1 MSKAR
6 ELGAEATRSG
16 GASVIASP
24 ELHSPTDLGNARRLV
39 DRHGADLINVGA
51 TWFAWDS
58 MRWQA
63 DHTGEVV
70 RRAKDTAESI
80 VLEAERAPTGEVR
93 EALLKH
99 ALRSQSAGALKAM
112 VTLASTEP
120 SVVVS
125 ADQLDAHP
133 MLLNVQN
140 GTVDLTTG
148 ELRRHD
154 RADLI
159 TRLAPVPY
167 VPDAVCPIWDRFMNT
182 ITGGDHELR
191 AYLLRLTGAM
201 LIGRGTDQKV
211 FMLHGSGD
219 NGKTTFVE
227 TSRRVLGD
235 YAAQAQMSTFVAG
248 GRQSVRN
255 DIARLA
261 GRRLVTATE
270 GDETQRLDEG
280 LVKQLTG
287 DDTITARYLYREHEE
302 FRPTFT
308 LMIVTNHL
316 PEIRGS
322 DRAIWRR
329 IEVVPFVVT
338 IPQEGRDEKLSEKL
352 QRELP
357 GILRSMVQGCLE
369 YQRAGLHQ
377 PSAVLERSRAYRE
390 DQDHVG
396 RFLLDCCL
404 TGDGLSIRGTDLY
417 TSYRAWADAVGEP
430 ALSQKA
436 LGGKL
441 TALGFERRRIG
452 SPIKYHTWLGIGLLA
467 PLAPSM
473 HSFASR

>member
-6 ELGAEATRSG
+6 ELGAEATR
-16 GASVIASP
+16 GARVSVITSP
-24 ELHSPTDLGNARRLV
+24 ELHATTDLGNARRLV
-39 DRHGADLINVGA
+39 DRHGADLIHVGA
-51 TWFAWDS
+51 SWFAWDGT
-58 MRWQA
+58 RWQA

-80 VLEAERAPTGEVR
+80 VLEAERAPTEQVR

-120 SVVVS
+120 SVVIS
-125 ADQLDAHP
+125 ANQLDAHP
-133 MLLNVQN
+133 MLLTVQN
-140 GTVDLTTG
+140 GTLDLTNG
-148 ELRRHD
+148 ELRPHD

-167 VPDAVCPIWDRFMNT
+167 VREAECPVWDRFMNT

-191 AYLLRLTGAM
+191 AYLGRLEGAT
-201 LIGRGTDQKV
+201 LIGRGTDQKL
-211 FMLHGSGD
+211 FFLHGPGD

-227 TSRRVLGD
+227 TSRRILGD

-261 GRRLVTATE
+261 DRRLVTATE

-329 IEVVPFVVT
+329 IEVVPFAVI
-338 IPQEGRDEKLSEKL
+338 IPEDERDDELPDRLRE
-352 QRELP
+352 ELP
-357 GILRSMVQGCLE
+357 GILAWMVRACLE
-369 YQRAGLHQ
+369 YQRTGLDR
-377 PSAVLERSRAYRE
+377 PAVVLERSRAYRE

-396 RFLLDCCL
+396 RFLQDCCL
-404 TGDGLSIRGTDLY
+404 TGDGLSIRGADLY
-417 TSYRAWADAVGEP
+417 MSYRAWVDGVGEP

-452 SPIKYHTWLGIGLLA
+452 SPIKFHSWLGIGPLA
-467 PLAPSM
+467 PLAPSAR
-473 HSFASR
+473 SFAI